1 MKFVGASNRQSPIV
15 NRQSPDVRHGGRTLR
30 SPGCT
35 LVDLN
40 RAGTPL
46 LEIVTEPDIESGR
59 EAYTFAV
66 ELQRLVTYLGVSEGN
81 MKKGQ
86 MRFEPNVNVAIEHD
100 GTEYRT
106 PIAEIKNLNSF
117 KALHSAID
125 YESRRQV
132 SQWSVDHDYQLG
144 KRPNENRGW
153 NDDKGQTEYQR
164 EKEAVHDYRYF
175 PDPDL
180 TPVVLSDDMLD
191 PIRAELGELPI
202 ARRRRLAREYG
213 LSEKDAETIVGD
225 RGTADLL
232 EEGIPRAHACG
243 EEGIPRAHACG
254 SVEVLVKQFVNV
266 WLKLANDRGSSVP
279 ALGVDAGRMGA
290 LAKITGEGLVSATAA
305 NRIAEA
311 MLTRQD
317 TPEGI
322 AHDLGLVQV
331 QDVGASEAW
340 VEETFAANQ
349 KAVNDAMKSPKKMKA
364 AAGFLRG
371 QVMRLSG
378 GKADPKLIGELIQK
392 RLAALGEG
400 GDGQGSPKTAPE

>member
-1 MKFVGASNRQSPIV
+1 LKFVGASNRQSPIV